1 MLRKKLFIFEIEEV
15 DNLACVKTCIFIIL
29 FVSTEEYKDVQ
40 SQFSSKVPCVLFTD
54 QVQGLRCQLTIGS
67 DLAQETS
74 HLLLMYSRCDPRFK
88 KLAVVFRY
96 WAKVSNFNE
105 ATIRKYIYNCSIQN
119 FQDLSSVTN
128 EKEYLVKVE
137 VLHIHKYLLLELN

>member
-119 FQDLSSVTN
+119 SQDLSSVTN

>member
-1 MLRKKLFIFEIEEV
+1 MLCKKLLILNVVIEV
-15 DNLACVKTCIFIIL
+15 NNLACVKTCMFIIL
-29 FVSTEEYKDVQ
+29 FISTEEYKDVQ

-119 FQDLSSVTN
+119 SQDLSSLTN
-128 EKEYLVKVE
+128 EEHAKGYLVKVE
-137 VLHIHKYLLLELN
+137 VLHVHK